1 MRILKYSLTLM
12 ALLTFGGAIYQFT
25 SEQLDRNN
33 APGQFHQIGEN
44 TYHLFCEGVNEP
56 TLLFESGRWGWYAD
70 WVHLWKLLPS
80 SQRKCTYDR
89 LGLGWTSK
97 NSYPT
102 NSRSAADELNRL
114 LNEAG
119 VDGKLIVVGHS
130 LGGLYT
136 RRFFELF
143 PERVSGLVLLDSTHE
158 EAPMRMTYPSED
170 LTEIKLC
177 RAIAWTGVLRLFDVM
192 DMLVP
197 EKASP
202 AHTLEILSVANRTH
216 FCAGLIEAAEGIE
229 LELEGSAP
237 PRSLGKLPLV
247 VVRRGKTV
255 DDYAKLE
262 GENRRLFKINEPVWH
277 ELQEELAGLSSQSRL
292 LIAYQSGHQIQAD
305 EPESVVEAIDIIL
318 EWISDE

>member
-1 MRILKYSLTLM
+1 M
-12 ALLTFGGAIYQFT
+12 LLLIFSGAIYQFA
-25 SEQLDRNN
+25 SEQLDRSN
-33 APGQFHQIGEN
+33 APGQFIHVGEN
-44 TYHLFCEGVNEP
+44 TYHLFCEGVDEP

-70 WVHLWKLLPS
+70 WMPLWKILPS

-97 NSYPT
+97 NPSPT
-102 NSRSAADELNRL
+102 NSKNVADELNRL

-119 VDGKLIVVGHS
+119 VEGKLIIVGHS
-130 LGGLYT
+130 LGGLYA
-136 RRFFELF
+136 RKFFELF

-158 EAPMRMTYPSED
+158 EAPTRLTYPPED
-170 LTEIKLC
+170 LTEIRLC
-177 RAIAWTGVLRLFDVM
+177 RAIAWTGALRLFDVM
-192 DMLVP
+192 SMLVP
-197 EKASP
+197 KNASH
-202 AHTLEILSVANRTH
+202 AQRHEILSVANRTH

-229 LELEGSAP
+229 LEIKNSGP
-237 PRSLGKLPLV
+237 PRALGNLPLV

-262 GENRRLFKINEPVWH
+262 GENRHLFEINEPVWH

-292 LIAYQSGHQIQAD
+292 LIAHRSGHYIQSD

-318 EWISDE
+318 QWIGNE